1 MISNSDTM
9 VCPPVHVIICL
20 KSDMYCLLRVL
31 IYEKLCLSIKIE
43 NDIALNC
50 EGMCVLEI

>member
-1 MISNSDTM
+1 MISNSYTI
-9 VCPPVHVIICL
+9 VCPPVHVKICL

-50 EGMCVLEI
+50 EGMCILEI